1 MRYRLTC
8 LSPVLVGDGKR
19 LAPIDYMVW
28 KDQVNVLDQWRI
40 LRLLAKGPRLDGYL
54 SQVRRA
60 ERLDFNQWGGFAQNY
75 ADRRIPFEHPSMT
88 GYWQRALTDQLH
100 IPTFTNGPSGRFLP
114 GSAIKGA
121 LRTGMVFD
129 GWTRGAGKQALGT
142 VPDRMQG
149 DRLPRRLT
157 EAVEEV
163 VVGASGSSR
172 MRAIR
177 PSDSQVFADSALKV
191 YLVRTSTLV
200 PKGPGFEVQWKLA
213 GRGSVDFRRVADSS
227 PAFLEM
233 AQPGTVFEGGW
244 LESEGRDEVFRAAN
258 AWSRAVLAVHQRY
271 AERAGL
277 GLLLE
282 GLKGLESRVSE
293 AEGRPAACIV
303 NLGWGGG
310 LMGKAGSVVT
320 EDGVFRTILRS
331 LPYYSRAIQSG
342 LPFPKTRRVVFLN
355 DQPAALPGWAL
366 IEVV

>member
-1 MRYRLTC
+1 
-8 LSPVLVGDGKR
+8 
-19 LAPIDYMVW
+19 
-28 KDQVNVLDQWRI
+28 
-40 LRLLAKGPRLDGYL
+40 
-54 SQVRRA
+54 
-60 ERLDFNQWGGFAQNY
+60 
-75 ADRRIPFEHPSMT
+75 
-88 GYWQRALTDQLH
+88 
-100 IPTFTNGPSGRFLP
+100 
-114 GSAIKGA
+114 
-121 LRTGMVFD
+121 
-129 GWTRGAGKQALGT
+129 
-142 VPDRMQG
+142 MQG

-277 GLLLE
+277 ALLLE

-366 IEVV
+366 IEVD